1 MQDSKITPDAEELAA
16 KPKSFKGNAL
26 VQGLILRPKAKPQSI
41 IQRWSHSS
49 GPESRRS
56 NGGNRS
62 PSNSRLKLKL
72 SCTGALKKL
81 RPRTLLYTIFAFIE
95 LCMLAAFLAAGAA
108 AASAMRE
115 NYRASARDTLD
126 SVSQAVSKQV
136 RNQMLNIFIYGL
148 QCIHQQ

>member
-1 MQDSKITPDAEELAA
+1 MQDSKIGIEEEAA
-16 KPKSFKGNAL
+16 LKPTSFKGNAL

-56 NGGNRS
+56 AGSNRS
-62 PSNSRLKLKL
+62 PSNSRLKLKTRFK
-72 SCTGALKKL
+72 SALKKL
-81 RPRTLLYTIFAFIE
+81 RPRTLLYTVFAFIE

-108 AASAMRE
+108 ASSAMRE

-136 RNQMLNIFIYGL
+136 QSKTV
-148 QCIHQQ
+148 